1 MSEESQANPKAI
13 SATVKLYIGLILS
26 GWRWTL
32 PLTLT
37 VSVGSILI
45 FYVPPLVI
53 ADMIGS
59 SPGTTI
65 TLTNGWLYLVLFG
78 GAWLVG
84 EALWRL
90 AFWMI
95 QRFEISAFDFLLK
108 YSFENLLKQDLS
120 FYHNRFA
127 GSITKNT
134 VGLTRRFEGFFDTI
148 VFEVVSTVLPAIFA
162 LVILFFISP
171 LLSGALLGMMIL
183 GILIV
188 RGPLKK
194 RLKLVKIRER
204 RHSTV
209 AGHIADVVGN
219 VTAVKSFGMEAQ
231 EIKTHNRHVESL
243 LKATFNSWHYH
254 NTKIDTIVSP
264 IYVATN
270 VLGLGIILA
279 LGVDASTKSQLF
291 LAFSYFSTFSR
302 FLWSFNSVYRRLE
315 EAVTEAALF
324 VDYTLVKPS
333 VTDDLNALDL
343 TTTDGVIKF
352 KDVEFTHGDGAK
364 DPLFRNFDLT
374 IPTSQKVGLVGH
386 SGAGKSTLVNLL
398 LRFSNLDGGAI
409 TIDDQRIDN
418 VTQESLHKSIA
429 YVPQDPA
436 LFHRTLRD
444 NIAYGKPDATLE
456 EVTLAARRANA
467 LEFIEKLPEGFDTL
481 VGERGVKL
489 SGGQRQRVAIAR
501 AILKDAPI
509 LLLDEATSALDSESE
524 KLIQHALSNLMK
536 NRTSIVIA
544 HRLSTIAKLDRIIVL
559 DNGKIVEDGTHQELL
574 KQKGTYASLWAH
586 QSGGFLEDYK

>member
-1 MSEESQANPKAI
+1 MSEEAQANPKAI
-13 SATVKLYIGLILS
+13 SATLKLYLGLIIR

-32 PLTLT
+32 PLALT
-37 VSVGSILI
+37 VSAGSILV

-53 ADMIGS
+53 ADLIGS

-65 TLTNGWLYLVLFG
+65 TLSNGWVYLVLFG
-78 GAWLVG
+78 GAWLLG

-95 QRFEISAFDFLLK
+95 QRFEIGAFDFLLT
-108 YSFENLLKQDLS
+108 YSFERLLKQDLS

-134 VGLTRRFEGFFDTI
+134 VGFTRRFEGFFDTI
-148 VFEVVSTVLPAIFA
+148 IFEIVSTILPAMFG
-162 LVILFFISP
+162 LVVLFFISP
-171 LLSGALLGMMIL
+171 LLSIALIGMMVF
-183 GILIV
+183 GVVVV

-204 RHSTV
+204 KHSAV

-219 VTAVKSFGMEAQ
+219 ITAVKSFGMEKQ
-231 EIKTHNRHVESL
+231 EVKTHEKHVRSL
-243 LKATFNSWHYH
+243 LEATFNSWHYH
-254 NTKIDTIVSP
+254 NTRIDTIVSP

-270 VLGLGIILA
+270 VLGLGIILS
-279 LGVDASTKSQLF
+279 LGVDATTKAQLF

-324 VDYTLVKPS
+324 VDYTLVVPEISDAAHAAK
-333 VTDDLNALDL
+333 L
-343 TTTDGVIKF
+343 TSKTGLIEF
-352 KDVEFTHGDGAK
+352 KNVDFTHGDGAI
-364 DPLFRNFDLT
+364 DPLFRNFNLT
-374 IPTSQKVGLVGH
+374 IPAGQKVGLVGH

-398 LRFSNLDGGAI
+398 LRFSNIDGGSI
-409 TIDDQRIDN
+409 TIDGQAIAD

-429 YVPQDPA
+429 YVPQEPA
-436 LFHRTLRD
+436 LFHRSLKD
-444 NIAYGKPDATLE
+444 NIAYGKPDATID
-456 EVTLAARRANA
+456 EVRLAAKRANA
-467 LEFIEKLPEGFDTL
+467 LEFIEKLPEEFDTL

-489 SGGQRQRVAIAR
+489 SGGQRQRIAIAR

-509 LLLDEATSALDSESE
+509 LVLDEATSALDSESE
-524 KLIQHALSNLMK
+524 KLIQASLSELMK

-559 DNGKIVEDGTHQELL
+559 SDGGVAEHGTHAELL
-574 KQKGTYASLWAH
+574 LKKGVYASLWAH
-586 QSGGFLEDYK
+586 QSGGFIEQ

>member
-1 MSEESQANPKAI
+1 MSEEIQANPKAI
-13 SATVKLYIGLILS
+13 SATVRLYIRLILK

-32 PLTLT
+32 PLTLVIT
-37 VSVGSILI
+37 IGTILV

-53 ADMIGS
+53 ASLIGS
-59 SPGTTI
+59 SPDTTI
-65 TLTNGWLYLVLFG
+65 TLSNGWIYLVLFG
-78 GAWLVG
+78 GAWLLG
-84 EALWRL
+84 EAFWRI

-95 QRFEISAFDFLLK
+95 QRFEINAFDYLLN
-108 YSFENLLKQDLS
+108 YSFKQLLKQDLA

-134 VGLTRRFEGFFDTI
+134 IAFTRRFEGFFDTI
-148 VFEVVSTVLPAIFA
+148 IFEIVSTILPAIFG
-162 LVILFFISP
+162 LVVLSFISP
-171 LLSGALLGMMIL
+171 ILSLALAFMMIF
-183 GILIV
+183 GTVVV

-204 RHSTV
+204 KHSAV

-219 VTAVKSFGMEAQ
+219 ITAVKSFGMER
-231 EIKTHNRHVESL
+231 EEEKTHSRHVSSL
-243 LKATFNSWHYH
+243 LKATFHSWHYH
-254 NTKIDTIVSP
+254 NTRIDTIISP

-270 VLGLGIILA
+270 VLGLGIILS

-315 EAVTEAALF
+315 EAITEAALF

-333 VTDDLNALDL
+333 I
-343 TTTDGVIKF
+343 TDGSSATRLVPTRGVIEF
-352 KDVEFTHGDGAK
+352 TNVDFTHGEGAK
-364 DPLFRNFDLT
+364 DPLFRNFSLA
-374 IPTSQKVGLVGH
+374 IPAGQKVGLVGH

-398 LRFSNLDGGAI
+398 LRFSNIEGGAI
-409 TIDDQRIDN
+409 TIDGQKITD

-429 YVPQDPA
+429 YVPQEPA
-436 LFHRTLRD
+436 LFHRSLRD
-444 NIAYGKPDATLE
+444 NIAYGKPDATID
-456 EVTLAARRANA
+456 EVRLAAKQANA
-467 LEFIEKLPEGFDTL
+467 LEFIEKLPEKFDTL

-489 SGGQRQRVAIAR
+489 SGGQRQRIAIAR

-509 LLLDEATSALDSESE
+509 MVLDEATSALDSESE
-524 KLIQHALSNLMK
+524 KLIQASLSELMK

-544 HRLSTIAKLDRIIVL
+544 HRLSTISKLDRIIVL
-559 DNGKIVEDGTHQELL
+559 SEGIIVEDGTHEELL
-574 KQKGTYASLWAH
+574 NQKGTYATLWKH
-586 QSGGFLEDYK
+586 QSGGFIND